1 VTGGLGGMPP
11 PPQNAPAGQQATGGV
26 QPGQSTAIVFANKVI
41 VFGAGDGVFV
51 YPTGTTP
58 ALGNPPIAWMGGGLV
73 DPYGNVLPSTTGV
86 AGAGTFQA
94 GDTRITTQG
103 LFTYSGTPALGNL
116 IYSDTSAAGT
126 DPFGNVVLAGA
137 NAYLTLSGKTYAV
150 GLNTLSGTGLPGL
163 SIGDT
168 AHPPT
173 SPAGFFGEAS
183 SASGTPQA
191 FAAITSGQANG
202 TDVASFISILS
213 QLQSAVTGGQ
223 IVLQAGDI
231 QFDVNGNLAD
241 WTVTA
246 FGVPQVTQTTGDGNT
261 YKVGRKHYTNSTIN
275 VTSAVTPVSL
285 LSITGLETSGAYH
298 IRGFVTYLGNQ
309 AAGAPIL
316 SWGASGGLVLAGVQD
331 GYQRFFGGGVA
342 PVIHNNIGALGAV
355 TGPVFAAATTN
366 WLYDFEIYVTVNT
379 AGALLVTGL
388 EGTAGDSWT
397 VSRIYAVIEPF

>member
-1 VTGGLGGMPP
+1 VTAGLGGMPP

-41 VFGAGDGVFV
+41 VFGTGDGVFV

-116 IYSDTSAAGT
+116 IYSDVSAAGT

-137 NAYLTLSGKTYAV
+137 NAYLTIAGTTYAV

-183 SASGTPQA
+183 SAAGTPQA
-191 FAAITSGQANG
+191 FAAIASGQANG
-202 TDVASFISILS
+202 ADISSFISVLS
-213 QLQSAVTGGQ
+213 QVQSAVTGGQ

-231 QFDVNGNLAD
+231 QFDVGGNLAD
-241 WTVTA
+241 WVVTA

-261 YKVGRKHYTNSTIN
+261 YKVGSKSFTNSAIPVTGVGAATLLTIGN
-275 VTSAVTPVSL
+275 
-285 LSITGLETSGAYH
+285 LETSGAYH
-298 IRGFVTYLGNQ
+298 IRGWATYIGAQ
-309 AAGAPIL
+309 AAGAPIF
-316 SWGASGGLVLAGVQD
+316 SWGASGGLVLGPIQD
-331 GYQRFFGGGVA
+331 GWQRFSGGGVA
-342 PVIHNNIGALGAV
+342 PIIHNNAGALGAV
-355 TGPVFAAATTN
+355 TGPVFAANTTN
-366 WLYDFEIYVTVNT
+366 WLYEFNVYVTVNT
-379 AGALLVTGL
+379 AGSLLITGA
-388 EGTAGDSWT
+388 EGTAGDSFT
-397 VSRIYAVIEPF
+397 VNRIYADIRPY